1 MRQIRLDRPLK
12 NSEIEKLGDF
22 LFAANNGS
30 AMTIDELDG
39 FFCALIC
46 GPELVPPSEYLPAI
60 FRGRQDYGGVFE
72 SSKQAEWFLSVT
84 MRLWNT
90 IAATLLAGEPY
101 KALIFD
107 NDVDGVSSA
116 TRWAVGFEE
125 GMSVRADSW
134 KPLID
139 DSDASALLM
148 PVLTLAGEDGP
159 VPGTVPVQIPAGM
172 EEVLLFG
179 LMASIPA
186 IYAYMRTDPKR
197 RRTKTRKGAAK
208 KSSKSPSASAAKR
221 SRQRTLTFAGAAA
234 SASKLISHDQ

>member
-1 MRQIRLDRPLK
+1 MRQIPLDRPLK
-12 NSEIEKLGDF
+12 NSEIEKLGNF
-22 LFAANNGS
+22 LLAANDGN

-60 FRGRQDYGGVFE
+60 FRGEQDSGRVFE
-72 SSKQAEWFLSVT
+72 SRKQVEWFLSVT

-107 NDVDGVSSA
+107 DELDDVASA

-125 GMSVRADSW
+125 GMSFCPDSW
-134 KPLID
+134 MPLID
-139 DSDASALLM
+139 DIDATALLM
-148 PVLTLAGEDGP
+148 PILILAGEDGP
-159 VPGTVPVQIPAGM
+159 VPGTVPVQIPDGM
-172 EEVLLFG
+172 EEMLLFG

-186 IYAYMRTDPKR
+186 IDAYMRTEPNR
-197 RRTKTRKGAAK
+197 RKAKTKKGAAK
-208 KSSKSPSASAAKR
+208 KSSKPPIAPAAKR
-221 SRQRTLTFAGAAA
+221 SRQGTLKFPRQP
-234 SASKLISHDQ
+234 HPRVN